1 MEMITTSETIDPARL
16 GKEERERFIRELYAV
31 QCQIFEGVDEKS
43 FSSYIFHP
51 NAARTRIKI
60 FRNDQREMVGYSA
73 IHQFEMRSVV
83 AGTTAVFRAEAGLLL
98 PYRPKHSTLSLAF
111 AEFCRYKCLH
121 PSRKAYY
128 LGTLVHPSSYHLI
141 FRHFYEMYPDY
152 RRETPPHILHS
163 MGEIAKNFGIEPVR
177 RDNPQIVRVG
187 WRVRNDRESLGYWL
201 HSDKPD
207 VKFFLKTNPR
217 YLEGEGLLTLIP
229 LSWKNLLWLFIRWVT
244 EAWRRLA
251 QKERS

>member
-60 FRNDQREMVGYSA
+60 FRNDQREMVVYSA
-73 IHQFEMRSVV
+73 IHQFEMRSVG
-83 AGTTAVFRAEAGLLL
+83 AQPTAVFRSEAGLLF
-98 PYRPKHSTLSLAF
+98 PYRRKHSTISFTF

-121 PSRKAYY
+121 PIRKLYF
-128 LGTLVHPSSYHLI
+128 LGILVHPSSYHLV
-141 FRHFYEMYPDY
+141 FRHSYEMYPTY

-163 MGEIAKNFGIEPVR
+163 MCDIAKNFGIEPVFR
-177 RDNPQIVRVG
+177 NNALVVPVGSRVQ
-187 WRVRNDRESLGYWL
+187 NDRKAMEYWS
-201 HSDKPD
+201 HCNKQD
-207 VKFFLKTNPR
+207 VTYFLKVNPD
-217 YLEGEGLLTLIP
+217 YLKGEGLLTLVP
-229 LSWKNLLWLFIRWVT
+229 LSWKNLLWMFISWMI
-244 EAWRRLA
+244 EAGRRLVR
-251 QKERS
+251 KE